1 MHTHVNEIETMY
13 EVSRTDV
20 RVERVSTLT
29 FTRDSSHIASICVYA
44 NKFYARTHVKLRDSG
59 NPPLFRTRLILPC
72 KNGTNN
78 DKAKV
83 IKGFTIPSF
92 DMSCLSESFRVTKQA
107 KGGNVVTYYTA
118 MVTVVENGDA
128 RTQGTVKFPSAC
140 S

>member
-1 MHTHVNEIETMY
+1 MYARLFTHCLYCI
-13 EVSRTDV
+13 
-20 RVERVSTLT
+20 
-29 FTRDSSHIASICVYA
+29 YA

-59 NPPLFRTRLILPC
+59 NPPLLRTRFILPY
-72 KNGTNN
+72 KNGPNN

-83 IKGFTIPSF
+83 IKGFAIPSF

>member
-20 RVERVSTLT
+20 RVERVSTL
-29 FTRDSSHIASICVYA
+29 
-44 NKFYARTHVKLRDSG
+44 KKLRNSG

-83 IKGFTIPSF
+83 IKGFAIPSF

-118 MVTVVENGDA
+118 MVTVVKNRD
-128 RTQGTVKFPSAC
+128 T
-140 S
+140 